1 MTQNAC
7 EGSSVTKLTSHGMG
21 TKWENLNSCDGADDG
36 NAAGACQSFD
46 HGGAQLQWIGEETDR
61 FVLNMIIIIM
71 IITIVIIIITIIIM
85 IMKPGQR
92 EELVQPGLSYIN
104 SSSPLLTP
112 MALSQVRSLV
122 MAIISITI
130 IAIIVV
136 IVIDI
141 IVISIIISLLK
152 STIKRFRPNSGFDL
166 SALLHRSTGLLHIS
180 FYFPIHPPL
189 SHYHRPANSFPLYVL
204 LYAQWP
210 LYYNVK
216 ESLKIFW
223 NFNHNDA

>member
-1 MTQNAC
+1 MTQTAC
-7 EGSSVTKLTSHGMG
+7 EGSSVTKLTSQGMRP
-21 TKWENLNSCDGADDG
+21 KWENLNSCDGADDG

-61 FVLNMIIIIM
+61 FVLNMMIIII
-71 IITIVIIIITIIIM
+71 VIIM

-122 MAIISITI
+122 MAIISITTI
-130 IAIIVV
+130 ITIIISIIVV
-136 IVIDI
+136 IITI
-141 IVISIIISLLK
+141 ITIVVIIISLLK

-166 SALLHRSTGLLHIS
+166 SALLHRSTGLCSTFPFIS
-180 FYFPIHPPL
+180 LSIHLYLIIIIQPIHFL
-189 SHYHRPANSFPLYVL
+189 CM
-204 LYAQWP
+204 
-210 LYYNVK
+210 YYYM
-216 ESLKIFW
+216 
-223 NFNHNDA
+223 HNGHCITM